1 MLQFAV
7 RRLLGAIPVLIAV
20 SILVFAFVRLLPGDP
35 ARLIAGPEATEPE
48 VVVVRTQLGLD
59 QPIWTQYARYMR
71 RILQGDLGRSI
82 TTNQPVAS
90 EIAQR
95 FWPSLLLAAV
105 SMAWATVVGVGLGVL
120 AGIRHNR
127 WQDKTGMVLAVSGI
141 SFPTFWMGLLLINLF
156 SVRLGWLPTGGFD
169 DWRSLIMPSLTLGAA
184 VAAILARFTRS
195 GYIEAASEDYVRTAR
210 MKGLPE
216 WRIVWRHALRNALL
230 PIITMAGLEF
240 GALLG
245 GAIITETVFAW
256 PGLGR
261 LLVDSV
267 AYRDYPVIQAL
278 ILLFALEFSLISFV
292 VDLLYGFANP
302 EVRLS

>member
-127 WQDKTGMVLAVSGI
+127 WQDKTSMVLAVSGI

>member
-1 MLQFAV
+1 MLQFAL

-20 SILVFAFVRLLPGDP
+20 SLLVFAFVRLLPGDP

-48 VVVVRTQLGLD
+48 VLVVRTQLGLD
-59 QPIWTQYARYMR
+59 QPIWTQYARYMG
-71 RILQGDLGRSI
+71 RILHGDLGRSI

-95 FWPSLLLAAV
+95 FWPSLLLASV

-127 WQDKTGMVLAVSGI
+127 WQDKTSMVLAVSGI